1 MQSLAIFCGAKHGHR
16 AAYTQAAVAL
26 GQGLAQQGITLVYG
40 GGNIGLMGEVATAA
54 LDAGGRVVGVIPAFM
69 VERELAHA
77 GLSELIVVD
86 SMHSRKA
93 RMAALAQ
100 GFIALPGGIG
110 TYDELFEILTWAQLG
125 IHPYPVGLLDVDGY
139 FDPFRALWQRAKK
152 TKAKTL
158 ILRTCCIFF
167 MYGVFKYYK
176 FFKACLIID
185 STVAFAS

>member
-1 MQSLAIFCGAKHGHR
+1 MQSVAVFCGAKHGNHPS
-16 AAYTQAAVAL
+16 YTQAAIAL
-26 GQGLAQQGITLVYG
+26 GQALAHQGITLIYG

-54 LDAGGRVVGVIPAFM
+54 LNAGGQVVGVIPTFM

-86 SMHSRKA
+86 SMHTRKA
-93 RMAALAQ
+93 KMAELAQ

-139 FDPFRALWQRAKK
+139 FDPFRALWQRAMHDGFLHAN
-152 TKAKTL
+152 TRVPL
-158 ILRTCCIFF
+158 ISASVELLLRQ
-167 MYGVFKYYK
+167 MAQQMPAAVDVNVR
-176 FFKACLIID
+176 A
-185 STVAFAS
+185 

>member
-1 MQSLAIFCGAKHGHR
+1 MQSVAVFCGAKHGNRPAYTR
-16 AAYTQAAVAL
+16 AAVVL
-26 GQGLAQQGITLVYG
+26 GQALAQQAITLVYG

-54 LDAGGRVVGVIPAFM
+54 LEAGGQVVGVIPTFM

-86 SMHSRKA
+86 SMHTRKA
-93 RMAALAQ
+93 KMVERSQ

-139 FDPFRALWQRAKK
+139 FDPFRALWQRA
-152 TKAKTL
+152 TDDGFLHANTRAPL
-158 ILRTCCIFF
+158 I
-167 MYGVFKYYK
+167 
-176 FFKACLIID
+176 
-185 STVAFAS
+185 SASVEQLLLQMAQQMPTAVDVNVRA

>member
-1 MQSLAIFCGAKHGHR
+1 M
-16 AAYTQAAVAL
+16 AL
-26 GQGLAQQGITLVYG
+26 GQGLAEQGITLVYG

-54 LDAGGRVVGVIPAFM
+54 LSAGGRVVGVIPAFM

-125 IHPYPVGLLDVDGY
+125 IHPYPVGLLDVDSY
-139 FDPFRALWQRAKK
+139 FDPFRALWKRAEKDGFLHAQ
-152 TKAKTL
+152 TRAP
-158 ILRTCCIFF
+158 
-167 MYGVFKYYK
+167 
-176 FFKACLIID
+176 IISSSIPELLDAMAVRQPAGTD
-185 STVAFAS
+185 SRIKP

>member
-1 MQSLAIFCGAKHGHR
+1 MQSLAVFCGAKHGHR
-16 AAYTQAAVAL
+16 GTYTQAAVAL

-93 RMAALAQ
+93 KMAELAQ

-139 FDPFRALWQRAKK
+139 FDPFRALWQRAADDGFLHAN
-152 TKAKTL
+152 TRAPLISASVPMLLQQMAAQLPSTL
-158 ILRTCCIFF
+158 DTNAR
-167 MYGVFKYYK
+167 
-176 FFKACLIID
+176 A
-185 STVAFAS
+185 